1 MNRVYALDVGTRNVV
16 LLSAVLDENNKIKI
30 EHMFTREH
38 ETRAMEDGQIHD
50 IAKVSEIVNKLKE
63 DMKSATGDEVTEVAV
78 AVAGRSL
85 LTDKGFAKKDFNPL
99 EELSEDDI
107 KTVELLAIQ
116 DSLMKLKDEA
126 SNYHCVGYTVSE
138 YKLDG
143 VAIKNPLFQKGNSL
157 ETEILATFLP
167 KVVVDSMYTTMKK
180 IGLGIKTL
188 TLEPIAAISVV
199 IPEDMR
205 KLNIALVDIGAGTSD
220 IAISKGGRIIGYG
233 MVPMAGDE
241 ITETILDEYLL
252 DFNVAELVKKAL
264 SDKNETVKYEDI
276 LGMEY
281 EIDKTEIFEKIERTL
296 ETLSEKIAQKIGEL
310 NETQPQ
316 AVILIGGGSLV
327 PGLKEKIAEKVSL
340 VAGRVAIRGTEAI
353 KNLVDDTEKLK
364 TAEFVTPI
372 GIANM
377 AFDNKGFNI
386 LEFALNNESHRV
398 FSFTKDIKLMEALI
412 AIGFDSKELYSMPGK
427 ALTFTVNGKM
437 KILKGEMGKHSII
450 KINGKQKTL
459 DNFIE
464 DGDSVEIKKPREG
477 RDAIMNVKEFLAEY
491 GAFNVYFNGAKKVF
505 YKKVYKN
512 GEALEEGFKV
522 EDRDNFEVK
531 DFTVENLFDE
541 GVVINSS
548 VKFSINGK
556 DLSIDVPLKEV
567 KVNGVL
573 ADYTTAINENDRV
586 EITDINDTILKVG
599 HLVENVEQ
607 EFKILVNEQE
617 LVFSEIAPAILKNG
631 VEVDTETPIFTGDKI
646 ETGIQ
651 EEKNPIVSDI
661 FKYFSAEELLGNPNG
676 MLQIEINSEKGEFT
690 TKLKANDRVRLY
702 YKN

>member
-1 MNRVYALDVGTRNVV
+1 MDRVYALDVGTRNVV
-16 LLSAVLDENNKIKI
+16 LLSAVLDDTGKIRI

-50 IAKVSEIVNKLKE
+50 IEKVSEIVNKLKD
-63 DMKSATGDEVTEVAV
+63 DMKCATGEDVEQVAV

-85 LTDKGFAKKDFNPL
+85 LTEKGFSKKEFSVH

-107 KTVELLAIQ
+107 KTVELLSIQ
-116 DSLMKLKDEA
+116 DSLQKLKEDT
-126 SNYHCVGYTVSE
+126 SKYHCVGYTVSE

-143 VAIKNPLFQKGNSL
+143 VSIKNPLFQKGNLL
-157 ETEILATFLP
+157 EAEILATFLP

-220 IAISKGGRIIGYG
+220 IAISKNGRIIGYG

-241 ITETILDEYLL
+241 VTETILDAYLL

-281 EIDKTEIFEKIERTL
+281 EIPKTEVLEKIADVVEA
-296 ETLSEKIAQKIGEL
+296 LSEKIAHKIGEL

-316 AVILIGGGSLV
+316 AIILIGGGSLV
-327 PGLKEKIAEKVSL
+327 PGLKDKIAEKISL

-353 KNLVDDTEKLK
+353 KNLIDETEMLK

-377 AFDNKGFNI
+377 AFANKGFNI
-386 LEFALNNESHRV
+386 LEFNLNENSHRV
-398 FSFTKDIKLMEALI
+398 FSFTKEIKLMEALI
-412 AIGFDSKELYSMPGK
+412 AVGFESKELYSMPGR

-437 KILKGEMGKHSII
+437 KIIKGEMGKHSSI

-459 DNFIE
+459 DNFII
-464 DGDSVEIKKPREG
+464 DGDLVEIKKPRDG
-477 RDAIMNVKEFLAEY
+477 RDAVLNSKEFLAEHA
-491 GAFNVYFNGAKKVF
+491 AFNLYYNGEKSVF
-505 YKKVYKN
+505 YKTVYKN
-512 GEALEEGFKV
+512 GEIIEENFKV
-522 EDRDNFEVK
+522 EDRDSFEVK
-531 DFTVENLFDE
+531 EFYVENLFNQ
-541 GVVINSS
+541 GIILNKTI
-548 VKFSINGK
+548 KFAINGQ
-556 DLSIDVPLKEV
+556 DLSIEVPLKEV
-567 KVNGVL
+567 KLNGNPANYKTV
-573 ADYTTAINENDRV
+573 IEENDKI
-586 EITDINDTILKVG
+586 EIIDLSENDLKIK
-599 HLVENVEQ
+599 HLVEDIQRDFIVH
-607 EFKILVNEQE
+607 VNEKKVIFEDVNQC
-617 LVFSEIAPAILKNG
+617 IYKNG
-631 VEVDTETPIFTGDKI
+631 EIVGYETSIFTGDKI

-651 EEKNPIVSDI
+651 KEKMPIVSDI
-661 FKYFSAEELLGNPNG
+661 FKYLSPEELLGEARG
-676 MLQIEINSEKGEFT
+676 ILQIEINGEKAEFVT
-690 TKLKANDRVRLY
+690 RLKTDDRIKFFY
-702 YKN
+702 I

>member
-16 LLSAVLDENNKIKI
+16 LLSAVLDENGKIKI

-50 IAKVSEIVNKLKE
+50 IGKVSEIVNKLKD
-63 DMKSATGDEVTEVAV
+63 DMKSATGEDVEEVAV

-85 LTDKGFAKKDFNPL
+85 LTEKGFSKKEFSVH

-116 DSLMKLKDEA
+116 DSLVKLHAESSK
-126 SNYHCVGYTVSE
+126 YHCVGYTVSE

-143 VAIKNPLFQKGNSL
+143 VSIKNPVFQKGNVL
-157 ETEILATFLP
+157 EAEILATFLP

-220 IAISKGGRIIGYG
+220 IAISKNGRIIGYG

-241 ITETILDEYLL
+241 ITEAILDAYLL
-252 DFNVAELVKKAL
+252 DFNVAEIVKKSL

-281 EIDKTEIFEKIERTL
+281 EVEKTEILEKISDVIEI
-296 ETLSEKIAQKIGEL
+296 LSEKIAHRIGEL

-316 AVILIGGGSLV
+316 AIILIGGGSLV
-327 PGLKEKIAEKVSL
+327 PTLKEKIAEKISL

-353 KNLVDDTEKLK
+353 KNLVDETEKLK

-377 AFDNKGFNI
+377 AFTNKGFNI
-386 LEFALNNESHRV
+386 LEFNLNENSHRV

-412 AIGFDSKELYSMPGK
+412 AVGFDSKELYSMPGK

-437 KILKGEMGKHSII
+437 KILKGEMGKHSTI

-459 DNFIE
+459 DNFIV
-464 DGDSVEIKKPREG
+464 DGDMVEIKKPRDG
-477 RDAIMNVKEFLAEY
+477 RDAVLNSKEFLAEY
-491 GAFNVYFNGAKKVF
+491 GAFNIYFNGEKRVF
-505 YKKVYKN
+505 YKRVYQN
-512 GEALEEGFKV
+512 GELIEDGFKV
-522 EDRDNFEVK
+522 EDRDSFEIK

-541 GVVINSS
+541 GININKKI
-548 VKFSINGK
+548 KFWINGQ
-556 DLSIDVPLKEV
+556 DLNIEVPLKEV
-567 KVNGVL
+567 KVNGLV
-573 ADYTTAINENDRV
+573 ADYGTAIEENDKI
-586 EITDINDTILKVG
+586 EITDMTENHLKIR
-599 HLVENVEQ
+599 HLVEDLEK
-607 EFKILVNEQE
+607 EFKILVNNRE
-617 LVFSEIAPAILKNG
+617 LVFEDINHSVYKNG
-631 VEVDTETPIFTGDKI
+631 EIVDFDTPIYTGDKI

-651 EEKNPIVSDI
+651 QEKAPIVSDI
-661 FKYFSAEELLGNPNG
+661 FKYLAPEELLGEPKG
-676 MLQIEINSEKGEFT
+676 MLQIEINGEKAEFVT
-690 TKLKANDRVRLY
+690 RLKTNDRVKFF
-702 YKN
+702 YK

>member
-16 LLSAVLDENNKIKI
+16 LLSAVLDENGKIKI

-50 IAKVSEIVNKLKE
+50 IGKVSEIVNKLKD
-63 DMKSATGDEVTEVAV
+63 DMKSATGEDVEEVAV

-85 LTDKGFAKKDFNPL
+85 LTEKGFSKKEFSVH

-116 DSLMKLKDEA
+116 DSLVKLHAESSK
-126 SNYHCVGYTVSE
+126 YHCVGYTVSE

-143 VAIKNPLFQKGNSL
+143 VSIKNPVFQKGNVL
-157 ETEILATFLP
+157 EAEILATFLP

-220 IAISKGGRIIGYG
+220 IAISKNGRIIGYG

-241 ITETILDEYLL
+241 ITEAILDAYLL
-252 DFNVAELVKKAL
+252 DFNAAEIVKKSL

-281 EIDKTEIFEKIERTL
+281 EVEKTEILEKISDVIEI
-296 ETLSEKIAQKIGEL
+296 LSEKIAHRIGEL

-316 AVILIGGGSLV
+316 AIILIGGGSLV
-327 PGLKEKIAEKVSL
+327 PTLKEKIAEKISL

-353 KNLVDDTEKLK
+353 KNLVDETEKLK

-377 AFDNKGFNI
+377 AFTNKGFNI
-386 LEFALNNESHRV
+386 LEFNLNENSHRV

-412 AIGFDSKELYSMPGK
+412 AVGFDSKELYSMPGK

-437 KILKGEMGKHSII
+437 KILKGEMGKHSTI

-459 DNFIE
+459 DNFIV
-464 DGDSVEIKKPREG
+464 DGDIVEIKKPRDG
-477 RDAIMNVKEFLAEY
+477 RDAVLNSKEFLAEY
-491 GAFNVYFNGAKKVF
+491 GAFNIYFNGEKRVF
-505 YKKVYKN
+505 YKRVYQN
-512 GEALEEGFKV
+512 GEPIEDGFKV
-522 EDRDNFEVK
+522 EDRDSFEIK

-541 GVVINSS
+541 GINLNKKI
-548 VKFSINGK
+548 KFWINGQ
-556 DLSIDVPLKEV
+556 DLNIEVPLKEV
-567 KVNGVL
+567 KVNGLV
-573 ADYTTAINENDRV
+573 ADYGTAIEENDKI
-586 EITDINDTILKVG
+586 EITDMTENHLKIR
-599 HLVENVEQ
+599 HLVEDLEK
-607 EFKILVNEQE
+607 EFKILVNNQE
-617 LVFSEIAPAILKNG
+617 LVFEDINHSVYKNG
-631 VEVDTETPIFTGDKI
+631 EIVDFDTPIYTGDKI

-651 EEKNPIVSDI
+651 QEKAPIVSDI
-661 FKYFSAEELLGNPNG
+661 FKYLAPEELLGEPKG
-676 MLQIEINSEKGEFT
+676 MLQIEINGEKAEFVT
-690 TKLKANDRVRLY
+690 RLKTNDRVKFF
-702 YKN
+702 YK

>member
-16 LLSAVLDENNKIKI
+16 LLSAVLDENKKIKV

-63 DMKSATGDEVTEVAV
+63 DMKAATGEEVEEVAV

-85 LTDKGFAKKDFNPL
+85 LTEKGFAQKEFNVL

-126 SNYHCVGYTVSE
+126 SKYHCVGYTVSE

-143 VAIKNPLFQKGNSL
+143 ASIKNPLFQKGNKL
-157 ETEILATFLP
+157 EAEILATFLP

-180 IGLGIKTL
+180 IGMGIKTL

-220 IAISKGGRIIGYG
+220 IAISKNGRIIGYG

-241 ITETILDEYLL
+241 ITEKILDEYLL

-264 SDKNETVKYEDI
+264 CDKNETVKYEDI
-276 LGMEY
+276 LGIEY
-281 EIDKTEIFEKIERTL
+281 EIEKKEVFEKIESTIDI
-296 ETLSEKIAQKIGEL
+296 LSEKIAQKIGEL

-327 PGLKEKIAEKVSL
+327 PNLKEKIAEKVSL
-340 VAGRVAIRGTEAI
+340 VTGRVAIRGTEAI
-353 KNLVDDTEKLK
+353 KNLLDNTEKLK

-386 LEFALNNESHRV
+386 LEFALNNETHRV
-398 FSFTKDIKLMEALI
+398 FSFTRDIKLMEALI
-412 AIGFDSKELYSMPGK
+412 AIGYDSRELYSMPGK

-437 KILKGEMGKHSII
+437 KILKGELGKHSII

-459 DNFIE
+459 DSFIE
-464 DGDSVEIKKPREG
+464 DGASVEIKKPRDG
-477 RDAIMNVKEFLAEY
+477 RDAVMNVKEFLAEY
-491 GAFNVYFNGAKKVF
+491 AAFNIYYNGV
-505 YKKVYKN
+505 KKVYYRTVLKN
-512 GEALEEGFKV
+512 GETLQEGFKV
-522 EDRDNFEVK
+522 EDRDSFEIK
-531 DFTVENLFDE
+531 DFAVENLFDSQ
-541 GVVINSS
+541 VINSNI
-548 VKFSINGK
+548 KFSVNGK
-556 DLSIDVPLKEV
+556 EINITVPLKEV
-567 KVNGVL
+567 KINGEL
-573 ADYTTAINENDRV
+573 ADYSSLINENDRV
-586 EITDINDTILKVG
+586 DIADTENSTLKVG
-599 HLVENVEQ
+599 HLIENMDED
-607 EFKILVNEQE
+607 FRILVNDQE
-617 LVFSEIAPAILKNG
+617 LIFENIVPTILKNG
-631 VEVDTETPIFTGDKI
+631 VEVDGETPIYTGDKI
-646 ETGIQ
+646 ETGVQQ
-651 EEKNPIVSDI
+651 EKMPIVSDI
-661 FKYFSAEELLGNPNG
+661 FKFFSADELLGPPKG
-676 MLQIEINSEKGEFT
+676 LLQIEINNEKGEFT
-690 TKLKANDRVRLY
+690 SKLKANDRVKLY
-702 YKN
+702 YS

>member
-1 MNRVYALDVGTRNVV
+1 MDRVYALDVGTRNVV
-16 LLSAVLDENNKIKI
+16 LLSAVFDETGKIKV

-50 IAKVSEIVNKLKE
+50 IAKVSEIVNKLKH
-63 DMKSATGDEVTEVAV
+63 DMRAATGEEVEEVAV

-85 LTDKGFAKKDFNPL
+85 VTEKGFSKKEFSIH

-116 DSLMKLKDEA
+116 DSLIKLNAES

-143 VAIKNPLFQKGNSL
+143 GSIKNPLFQKGSVL
-157 ETEILATFLP
+157 EAEILATFLP

-180 IGLGIKTL
+180 IGMGIKTL

-220 IAISKGGRIIGYG
+220 IAISKNGRIIGYG

-241 ITETILDEYLL
+241 VTEAILDAFLL
-252 DFNVAELVKKAL
+252 DFNVAEQVKKAL
-264 SDKNETVKYEDI
+264 SDKNDTVKYEDI

-281 EIDKTEIFEKIERTL
+281 EIDKSEVLEKIEDVV
-296 ETLSEKIAQKIGEL
+296 EELSQKIAEKIGEL
-310 NETQPQ
+310 NEVQPQ
-316 AVILIGGGSLV
+316 AIILIGGGALI
-327 PGLKEKIAEKVSL
+327 PGLKDKIAEKISL

-353 KNLVDDTEKLK
+353 RNLVDETERLK

-377 AFDNKGFNI
+377 AFGNKGFNI
-386 LEFALNNESHRV
+386 LEFNLNESSHRI
-398 FSFTKDIKLMEALI
+398 FSFTKDIKLMEALVG
-412 AIGFDSKELYSMPGK
+412 IGFDSKELYSMPGK

-437 KILKGEMGKHSII
+437 QIVRGEMGKHSVI

-459 DNFIE
+459 DNLIV
-464 DGDSVEIKKPREG
+464 DGDIVEIKKPRDG
-477 RDAIMNVKEFLAEY
+477 RDAVMNSKEFHAEY
-491 GAFNVYFNGAKKVF
+491 AAFNLYYNGQKRVF
-505 YKKVYKN
+505 YKTVYKN
-512 GEALEEGFKV
+512 GEILEEGFKV

-531 DFTVENLFDE
+531 PFRVENLFAGE
-541 GVVINSS
+541 ELLNKTI
-548 VKFSINGK
+548 KFSINGQE
-556 DLSIDVPLKEV
+556 LSIEVPMKEV
-567 KVNGVL
+567 KINGNL
-573 ADYTTAINENDRV
+573 ANYSTVIEENDKI
-586 EITDINDTILKVG
+586 EIIDTKEHDLRIK
-599 HLVENVEQ
+599 HLVEDMEK
-607 EFKILVNEQE
+607 EFKVLVNDRE
-617 LVFSEIAPAILKNG
+617 LVFRDVNHTVYKNG
-631 VEVDTETPIFTGDKI
+631 EISDFEAIVYTGDKI

-651 EEKNPIVSDI
+651 ADKAPIVSDI
-661 FKYFSAEELLGNPNG
+661 FKYVTPDELLGESKG
-676 MLQIEINSEKGEFT
+676 MLQIEINGERAEFMT
-690 TKLKANDRVRLY
+690 RLKNNDRVKFY
-702 YKN
+702 YR

>member
-16 LLSAVLDENNKIKI
+16 LLSAVLDENGKIKI

-50 IAKVSEIVNKLKE
+50 IGKVSEIVNKLKD
-63 DMKSATGDEVTEVAV
+63 DMKSATGEDVEEVAV

-85 LTDKGFAKKDFNPL
+85 LTEKGFSKKEFSVH

-116 DSLMKLKDEA
+116 DSLVKLHAESSK
-126 SNYHCVGYTVSE
+126 YHCVGYTVSE

-143 VAIKNPLFQKGNSL
+143 VSIKNPVFQKGNVL
-157 ETEILATFLP
+157 EAEILATFLP

-220 IAISKGGRIIGYG
+220 IAISKNGRIIGYG

-241 ITETILDEYLL
+241 ITEAILDAYLL
-252 DFNVAELVKKAL
+252 DFNVAEIVKKSL

-281 EIDKTEIFEKIERTL
+281 EVEKTEILEKISDVIEI
-296 ETLSEKIAQKIGEL
+296 LSEKIAHRIGEL

-316 AVILIGGGSLV
+316 AIILIGGGSLV
-327 PGLKEKIAEKVSL
+327 PTLKEKIAEKISL

-353 KNLVDDTEKLK
+353 KNLVDETEKLK

-377 AFDNKGFNI
+377 AFTNKGFNI
-386 LEFALNNESHRV
+386 LEFNLNENSHRV

-412 AIGFDSKELYSMPGK
+412 AVGFDSKELYSMPGK

-437 KILKGEMGKHSII
+437 KILKGEMGKHSTI

-459 DNFIE
+459 DNFIV
-464 DGDSVEIKKPREG
+464 DGDIVEIKKPRDG
-477 RDAIMNVKEFLAEY
+477 RDAVLNSKEFLAEY
-491 GAFNVYFNGAKKVF
+491 GAFNIYFNGEKRVF
-505 YKKVYKN
+505 YKRVYQN
-512 GEALEEGFKV
+512 GEPIEDGFKV
-522 EDRDNFEVK
+522 EDRDSFEIK

-541 GVVINSS
+541 GINLNKKI
-548 VKFSINGK
+548 KFWINGQ
-556 DLSIDVPLKEV
+556 DLNIEVPLKEV
-567 KVNGVL
+567 KVNGLV
-573 ADYTTAINENDRV
+573 ADYGTAIEENDKI
-586 EITDINDTILKVG
+586 EITDMTENHLKIR
-599 HLVENVEQ
+599 HLVEDLEK
-607 EFKILVNEQE
+607 EFKILVNNQE
-617 LVFSEIAPAILKNG
+617 LVFEDINHAVYKNG
-631 VEVDTETPIFTGDKI
+631 EIVDFDTPIYTGDKI

-651 EEKNPIVSDI
+651 QEKAPIVSDI
-661 FKYFSAEELLGNPNG
+661 FKYLAPEELLGEPKG
-676 MLQIEINSEKGEFT
+676 MLQIEINGEKAEFVT
-690 TKLKANDRVRLY
+690 RLKTNDRVKFF
-702 YKN
+702 YK

>member
-16 LLSAVLDENNKIKI
+16 LLSAVLDENGKIKI

-50 IAKVSEIVNKLKE
+50 IGKVSEIVNKLKD
-63 DMKSATGDEVTEVAV
+63 DMKSATGEDVEEVAV

-85 LTDKGFAKKDFNPL
+85 LTEKGFSKKEFSVH

-116 DSLMKLKDEA
+116 DSLVKLHAESSK
-126 SNYHCVGYTVSE
+126 YHCVGYTVSE

-143 VAIKNPLFQKGNSL
+143 VSIKNPVFQKGNVL
-157 ETEILATFLP
+157 EAEILATFLP

-220 IAISKGGRIIGYG
+220 IAISKNGRIIGYG

-241 ITETILDEYLL
+241 ITEAILDAYLL
-252 DFNVAELVKKAL
+252 DFNAAEIVKKSL

-281 EIDKTEIFEKIERTL
+281 EVEKTEILEKISDVIDS
-296 ETLSEKIAQKIGEL
+296 LSEKIAHKIGEL

-316 AVILIGGGSLV
+316 AIILIGGGSLV
-327 PGLKEKIAEKVSL
+327 PTLKEKIAEKISL

-353 KNLVDDTEKLK
+353 KNLVDETEKLK

-377 AFDNKGFNI
+377 AFTNKGFNI
-386 LEFALNNESHRV
+386 LEFNLNENSHRV

-412 AIGFDSKELYSMPGK
+412 AVGFDSKELYSMPGK

-437 KILKGEMGKHSII
+437 KILKGEMGKHSTI

-459 DNFIE
+459 DNFIV
-464 DGDSVEIKKPREG
+464 DGDIVEIKKPRDG
-477 RDAIMNVKEFLAEY
+477 RDAVLNSKEFLAEY
-491 GAFNVYFNGAKKVF
+491 GAFNIYFNGEKRVF
-505 YKKVYKN
+505 YKRVYQN
-512 GEALEEGFKV
+512 GEPIEDGFKV
-522 EDRDNFEVK
+522 EDRDSFEIK

-541 GVVINSS
+541 GINLNKKI
-548 VKFSINGK
+548 KFWINGQ
-556 DLSIDVPLKEV
+556 DLNIEVPLKEV
-567 KVNGVL
+567 KVNGLV
-573 ADYTTAINENDRV
+573 ADYGTAIEENDKI
-586 EITDINDTILKVG
+586 EIIDMTENNLKIR
-599 HLVENVEQ
+599 HLVEDLEK
-607 EFKILVNEQE
+607 EFKILVNNRE
-617 LVFSEIAPAILKNG
+617 LVFEDINHSVYKNG
-631 VEVDTETPIFTGDKI
+631 EIVDFDTPIYTGDKI

-651 EEKNPIVSDI
+651 QEKAPIVSDI
-661 FKYFSAEELLGNPNG
+661 FKYLAPEELLGEPKG
-676 MLQIEINSEKGEFT
+676 MLQIEINGEKAEFVT
-690 TKLKANDRVRLY
+690 RLKTNDRVKFF
-702 YKN
+702 YK